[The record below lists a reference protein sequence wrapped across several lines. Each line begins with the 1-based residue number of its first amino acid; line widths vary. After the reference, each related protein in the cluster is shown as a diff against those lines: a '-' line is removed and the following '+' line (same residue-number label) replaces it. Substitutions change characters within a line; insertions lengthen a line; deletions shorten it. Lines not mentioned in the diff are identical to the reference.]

1 MIYFVDKFL
10 IELKKQI
17 GNLTIWSKIQ
27 ETSFAN
33 NGTFK
38 FYFWRKSCFYWR
50 GKPSNK
56 VNTVEEEQD
65 RINITGIG
73 NLMDLS
79 KLMFIDEEYG
89 NLKLVID
96 GG

>member
-1 MIYFVDKFL
+1 MFTNSL

-17 GNLTIWSKIQ
+17 GIMIWSKIQ

-33 NGTFK
+33 NETFK
-38 FYFWRKSCFYWR
+38 FYFRRKSRFYWR

-65 RINITGIG
+65 GINITGIG
-73 NLMDLS
+73 NLMDLP
-79 KLMFIDEEYG
+79 KLMFTDEECG
-89 NLKLVID
+89 NLKVVVD